1 MSSPAC
7 PIAPLYG
14 DTIVFTQPTGGS
26 DYVINPINT
35 PGPGKYFSWPVGMV
49 LNQNTGAIDLTAS
62 QTGMK
67 YIMGYVQAGTTD
79 TCVSTLII
87 GGASY
92 YDSVYVLGD
101 GQTTA
106 SPYFEAN
113 AYLPN
118 ICAGGGC
125 TFDVGG
131 KALAQK
137 VYVNT
142 TTGVID
148 LDKTLNG
155 PGGLQGL
162 LGGAFGLLPV
172 NGSAFTS
179 TIYYKLNDPSNEAL
193 ENIQVQFVYYD
204 SKSSVPAGVLGG
216 VVNILNNLLSGNILS
231 TGANPRP
238 PLVIITRRD

>member
-1 MSSPAC
+1 MIHDASDGVSDTASTSDVSSDTVIV
-7 PIAPLYG
+7 IA
-14 DTIVFTQPTGGS
+14 S
-26 DYVINPINT
+26 ARKKT
-35 PGPGKYFSWPVGMV
+35 PGTPSRNASGM
-49 LNQNTGAIDLTAS
+49 
-62 QTGMK
+62 
-67 YIMGYVQAGTTD
+67 
-79 TCVSTLII
+79 
-87 GGASY
+87 
-92 YDSVYVLGD
+92 
-101 GQTTA
+101 
-106 SPYFEAN
+106 
-113 AYLPN
+113 
-118 ICAGGGC
+118 
-125 TFDVGG
+125 
-131 KALAQK
+131 
-137 VYVNT
+137 NT

-148 LDKTLNG
+148 LNKTLNG

-204 SKSSVPAGVLGG
+204 TKSAVPGGVLGG